1 MYELVPQIV
10 HIANGFASF
19 HGKTFGRSLTL
30 DIEDEESKRKEK
42 RKEERKRK

>member
-1 MYELVPQIV
+1 VYELVPQIV

-30 DIEDEESKRKEK
+30 DIEDEESKRKKKERK
-42 RKEERKRK
+42 KEERK

>member
-1 MYELVPQIV
+1 VYELVPQIV